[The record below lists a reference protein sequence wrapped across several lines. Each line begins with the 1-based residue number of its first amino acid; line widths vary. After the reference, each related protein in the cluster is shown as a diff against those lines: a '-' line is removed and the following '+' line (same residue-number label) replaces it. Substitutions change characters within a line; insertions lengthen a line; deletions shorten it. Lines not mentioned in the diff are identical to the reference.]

1 MSRDGDVFVA
11 IDQGGHASRAVAY
24 DRRGQ
29 RLASAFAVIST
40 HHDALG
46 HVEHDG
52 EDVVGSVRTALDE
65 LAALVPAERWVKAGL
80 AVQRSTIA
88 CWDRASGALLAPV
101 ISWQDRRHAAWLEG
115 LRRESARVHAQTGLP
130 LSPHYG
136 ASKLRWCLDYVAAVR
151 EARAAGR
158 LCAGPLASLL
168 LFRLL
173 EERPFLAD
181 EANASRTQL
190 WSPLE
195 RRWIP
200 ALLELFGVPLEVLPG
215 LAPTASAF
223 GTLRVG
229 AARVPLVVCTGDQSA
244 VPFAGGAL
252 DADSVYINAGTGAF
266 ALRPLPQSLIA
277 PPLLSSVLRSDGT
290 RVDFV
295 LEGTVNGAGSALA
308 WFEEQEG
315 LPSERLLAGL
325 DAAPPDDADVPLF
338 LNGVSGLGS
347 PFWAPGFEPR
357 WEGQGEPVER
367 FRAVVES
374 IAFLLRANLDE
385 MARHAPRP
393 RRIVLSGGL
402 GTSSYLC
409 RALAALADAPVHRLD
424 DPEATAR
431 GLAFLVAGEPPGW
444 QPPAL
449 TLHAAHRDP
458 ALLAR
463 YVSWLAALQRALRG

>member
-1 MSRDGDVFVA
+1 MSRDGEVFVA

-24 DRRGQ
+24 DGRGQ
-29 RLASAFAVIST
+29 RLASSFAVIST
-40 HHDALG
+40 HHNALG

-52 EDVVGSVRTALDE
+52 EDIVDSVQTALNE
-65 LAALVPAERWVKAGL
+65 LAALVPARRWVRAGL

-88 CWDRASGALLAPV
+88 CWDRTSGASLAPV
-101 ISWQDRRHAAWLEG
+101 ISWQDRRHAGWLEG
-115 LRRESARVHAQTGLP
+115 LQRESPRVHALTGLP

-136 ASKLRWCLDYVAAVR
+136 ASKLRWCLDHVAAVR
-151 EARAAGR
+151 EARDAGR

-173 EERPFLAD
+173 QERPLLAD

-195 RRWIP
+195 RRWMP
-200 ALLELFGVPLEVLPG
+200 ALLELFGVPPDVLPG
-215 LAPTASAF
+215 LAPTISPF
-223 GTLRVG
+223 GTLVVG
-229 AARVPLVVCTGDQSA
+229 TVRVPLVVCTGDQSA
-244 VPFAGGAL
+244 MPFAAGAL
-252 DADSVYINAGTGAF
+252 DADSVYVNAGTGAF
-266 ALRPLPQSLIA
+266 ALRPLPRPLIV
-277 PPLLSSVLRSDGT
+277 PPLLSSVLRSDDT

-315 LPSERLLAGL
+315 LPVGRLLAGL
-325 DAAPPDDADVPLF
+325 DAAQQHDTNVPLF

-347 PFWAPGFEPR
+347 PFWVPGFESR
-357 WEGQGEPVER
+357 WQGQGEPIER

-385 MARHAPRP
+385 MAKHTPRP

-402 GTSSYLC
+402 GSSAYLC
-409 RALAALADAPVHRLD
+409 RSLAALAGAPVHRLD

-431 GLAFLVAGEPPGW
+431 GLAFLVAGEPPHWERPG
-444 QPPAL
+444 L
-449 TLHAAHRDP
+449 TVHEAHRDQ

-463 YVSWLAALQRALRG
+463 YLSWLAALRQALGG

>member
-1 MSRDGDVFVA
+1 MSGDPGVFVA

-24 DRRGQ
+24 DGRGR

-40 HHDALG
+40 HRNALG

-52 EDVVGSVRTALDE
+52 EDIVDSVRTALDE
-65 LAALVPAERWVKAGL
+65 LAALVPPGRWVGAGL
-80 AVQRSTIA
+80 AVQRSSIA

-115 LRRESARVHAQTGLP
+115 LQHEAPRVHEQTGLP

-136 ASKLRWCLDYVAAVR
+136 ASKLRWCLDYVGAVR
-151 EARAAGR
+151 EAHAAGR

-173 EERPFLAD
+173 EQRPFLAD
-181 EANASRTQL
+181 EANASRTLL

-195 RRWIP
+195 RRWLP
-200 ALLELFGVPLEVLPG
+200 ALLGLFGVPPQVLPG
-215 LAPTASAF
+215 LVPTTSPF

-244 VPFAGGAL
+244 VPFAAGAL
-252 DADSVYINAGTGAF
+252 DEQAVYVNAGTGAF
-266 ALRPLPQSLIA
+266 ALRPLRTALIA
-277 PPLLSSVLRSDGT
+277 PPLLTSVLRSDEA

-295 LEGTVNGAGSALA
+295 LEGTVNGAGSALQ
-308 WFEEQEG
+308 WFEGQEG
-315 LPSERLLAGL
+315 LPARRLLAGL
-325 DAAPPDDADVPLF
+325 DAAPPDDGDVPLF
-338 LNGVSGLGS
+338 LNGVAGLGS
-347 PFWAPGFEPR
+347 PFWVPEFESR
-357 WEGQGEPVER
+357 WEGKGEPVER

-374 IAFLLRANLDE
+374 IAFLLRTNLDE
-385 MARHAPRP
+385 MAAHAPRP

-402 GTSSYLC
+402 GGSAYLC
-409 RALAALADAPVHRLD
+409 RALAALAGAPVHRLD

-431 GLAFLVAGEPPGW
+431 GLAFLVAGEPSGW
-444 QPPAL
+444 EPPAL
-449 TLHAAHRDP
+449 TVHEPRRDQS
-458 ALLAR
+458 LLAR
-463 YVSWLAALQRALRG
+463 YLSWLAALQRALRD

>member
-1 MSRDGDVFVA
+1 MSGDDDVFVA

-24 DRRGQ
+24 DRRGR
-29 RLASAFAVIST
+29 RLASSFAVIST
-40 HHDALG
+40 HHNALG

-52 EDVVGSVRTALDE
+52 EDIVNSVRTALDE
-65 LAALVPAERWVKAGL
+65 LAALVPARRWARAGL
-80 AVQRSTIA
+80 GVQRSTTA
-88 CWDRASGALLAPV
+88 CWDRSSGALLAPV
-101 ISWQDRRHAAWLEG
+101 LSWQDRRHAGWLEG
-115 LRRESARVHAQTGLP
+115 LRRESSRVHALTGLP

-136 ASKLRWCLDYVAAVR
+136 ASKLRWCLDHVAAVR
-151 EARAAGR
+151 EARDAGR

-173 EERPFLAD
+173 DERPLLAD

-195 RRWIP
+195 RRWMP
-200 ALLELFGVPLEVLPG
+200 ALLELFGVPPDVLPG
-215 LAPTASAF
+215 LAPTTSPF

-229 AARVPLVVCTGDQSA
+229 TARVPLVACTGDQSA

-252 DADSVYINAGTGAF
+252 DADSVYVNAGTGAF
-266 ALRPLPQSLIA
+266 ALRSLPRPLIA
-277 PPLLSSVLRSDGT
+277 PPLLSSVLRSDDT
-290 RVDFV
+290 RVDFA

-315 LPSERLLAGL
+315 LPAERLLAGL
-325 DAAPPDDADVPLF
+325 DAAQQNDTDGPLF

-347 PFWAPGFEPR
+347 PFWVPHLESR
-357 WEGQGEPVER
+357 WEGQGEPVDR

-374 IAFLLRANLDE
+374 IAFLLRVNLDE
-385 MARHAPRP
+385 MANHTTRP

-402 GTSSYLC
+402 GRSAYLC

-431 GLAFLVAGEPPGW
+431 GLAFLVAGEPPDW
-444 QPPAL
+444 EPAAL
-449 TLHAAHRDP
+449 TVHEVRRDQ

-463 YVSWLAALQRALRG
+463 YMNWLVALRRALGG

>member
-1 MSRDGDVFVA
+1 MSHEPDVCVA
-11 IDQGGHASRAVAY
+11 IDQGGHASRAIAY
-24 DRRGQ
+24 DGRGR

-40 HHDALG
+40 HRNALG

-52 EDVVGSVRTALDE
+52 EDVIDSVRTALDE
-65 LAALVPAERWVKAGL
+65 LATLVPASRWARAGL
-80 AVQRSTIA
+80 AVQRSSIA

-115 LRRESARVHAQTGLP
+115 LQRESARVHGQTGLP

-181 EANASRTQL
+181 EANASRTLL

-195 RRWIP
+195 RRWLP
-200 ALLELFGVPLEVLPG
+200 ALLDLFGVPAQVLPA
-215 LAPTASAF
+215 LAPTHSSF

-229 AARVPLVVCTGDQSA
+229 AARVPLVACTGDQSA
-244 VPFAGGAL
+244 VPFAAGAL
-252 DADSVYINAGTGAF
+252 DGDSVYVNAGTGAF
-266 ALRPLPQSLIA
+266 VLRPLRRPLVA
-277 PPLLSSVLRSDGT
+277 PPLLSSVLRSSAD

-295 LEGTVNGAGSALA
+295 LEGTVNGARSALA
-308 WFEEQEG
+308 WFEQQEG
-315 LPSERLLAGL
+315 LPAERLLAGL

-347 PFWAPGFEPR
+347 PFWVPDFRSR
-357 WEGQGEPVER
+357 WAGKGEPVER

-385 MARHAPRP
+385 MAVHAPRP

-402 GTSSYLC
+402 GTSNYLC

-431 GLAFLVAGEPPGW
+431 GLAFLVAGEPADW

-449 TLHAAHRDP
+449 TVHEPRRNQV
-458 ALLAR
+458 LLAR
-463 YVSWLAALQRALRG
+463 YLSWLAAMQRALRD

>member
-1 MSRDGDVFVA
+1 MSDDGEVFVA
-11 IDQGGHASRAVAY
+11 VDQGGHASRAVAY
-24 DRRGQ
+24 DGRGQ

-40 HHDALG
+40 HRNALG

-52 EDVVGSVRTALDE
+52 EDIVGSVRTALDE
-65 LAALVPAERWVKAGL
+65 LAVLVPAARWSRVGL

-88 CWDRASGALLAPV
+88 CWDRQSGAMLAPV
-101 ISWQDRRHAAWLEG
+101 ISWQDRRHAAWLAG
-115 LRRESARVHAQTGLP
+115 LQRESARVHSLTGLP

-136 ASKLRWCLDYVAAVR
+136 ASKLRWCLDYVGAVR

-173 EERPFLAD
+173 EQRPFLVD

-195 RRWIP
+195 RRWLP
-200 ALLELFGVPLEVLPG
+200 ALLEMFGVPADVLPE
-215 LAPTASAF
+215 LAPTTSAF

-229 AARVPLVVCTGDQSA
+229 GKQVPLVACTGDQSA
-244 VPFAGGAL
+244 VPFAGGL
-252 DADSVYINAGTGAF
+252 LNADSVYVNAGTGAF
-266 ALRPLPQSLIA
+266 VLRPLADSLVA
-277 PPLLSSVLRSDGT
+277 PPLLSSVLRSSDA
-290 RVDFV
+290 RLDFV

-315 LPSERLLAGL
+315 LPAERLLAGL
-325 DAAPPDDADVPLF
+325 DAAPGGDDDVPLF

-347 PFWAPGFEPR
+347 PFWAPQLESR
-357 WEGQGEPVER
+357 WIGDGEPVAR

-385 MARHAPRP
+385 MAGHAPRP
-393 RRIVLSGGL
+393 ARIVLSGGL
-402 GTSSYLC
+402 GASAYLC
-409 RALAALADAPVHRLD
+409 RALAALAGVPVHRLD

-431 GLAFLVAGEPPGW
+431 GLAFLVAGEPPSW
-444 QPPAL
+444 QSPAM
-449 TLHAAHRDP
+449 TVHEPHRDQ

-463 YVSWLAALQRALRG
+463 YMSWLAELERALNA